1 MSTPDLD
8 QTPRLQQCVAALT
21 ALLHRAGDEAT
32 ILAEAKPLLSAL
44 TSQDDWLPDRYA
56 RPDPQRYQQYLLYAD
71 PDGRFSVVSF
81 VWGPGQKTPV
91 HDHMVWGLI
100 GMLRGSEISQRFRFE
115 DGRPVA
121 DGAPQTLVPGDI
133 EAVSPAVG
141 DLHRVSNVFS
151 DRASI
156 SVHLYGADIGAVSRH
171 TYSLDGTAFPFI
183 SGYSNAGRP
192 NLLADVPA

>member
-1 MSTPDLD
+1 MSTARLRAFVADFTALIDQPPDE
-8 QTPRLQQCVAALT
+8 PRVVSEGSKLLAALV
-21 ALLHRAGDEAT
+21 A
-32 ILAEAKPLLSAL
+32 
-44 TSQDDWLPDRYA
+44 QDDWLPQTAAIPHPEHYS
-56 RPDPQRYQQYLLYAD
+56 QYLLHLD
-71 PDGRFSVVSF
+71 PAGRFSMVSF
-81 VWGPGQKTPV
+81 VWGPGQFTPI
-91 HDHMVWGLI
+91 HDHTVWGLI

-121 DGAPQTLVPGDI
+121 DGAPQTLVPGDL